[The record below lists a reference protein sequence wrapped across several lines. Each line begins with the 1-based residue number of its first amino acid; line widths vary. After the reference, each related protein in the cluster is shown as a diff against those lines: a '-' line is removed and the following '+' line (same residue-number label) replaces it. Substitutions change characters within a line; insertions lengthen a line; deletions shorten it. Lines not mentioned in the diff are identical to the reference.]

1 MYQGSEMRDLKESM
15 KPENVWKSIS
25 EKAMEGADEF
35 DSHIPADADQSK
47 PENWP
52 LEKLLAEEG
61 K

>member
-1 MYQGSEMRDLKESM
+1 MRDLKESM